1 MSLKLSK
8 LLYKENSG
16 DFSGAGTFQGGAYG
30 FGNRHQLAD
39 SEIWPGLVDPEEDL
53 PNEPSMWP
61 AVRAQKGSDRDE
73 NDSLESSEVYDDRP
87 HLLPGQ
93 DEVRDQLLDPEND
106 IEPSYYYVT
115 ERGPSDGNYRD
126 LQGFPAM
133 NTLSNPIEHIPDDE
147 DEDRDPD
154 APEEERYNVPQ
165 LLPGGREAVRGEPF
179 GHGHYD
185 KPEELNMSLNS
196 KDTSMYDP
204 MDDEITDNNL
214 KLTQKRNKT
223 LNRWKETTPTDRGQT
238 NRDVVFNHLVNPVN
252 WIKKEFGQTDYKKE
266 LDEEDDVPTRAGFMG
281 TVAHPV
287 KHVPGSVDIYKK
299 GSGPGYYRNE
309 SKEIKMSKS
318 DKESTKRKLVDYLPA
333 ELDKKMPEKPY
344 GTGGFASIVK
354 KFDHGTEE
362 RDLKEIE
369 PLEPEENYIP
379 YDNGKPQKFDVI
391 MQTKLFDK
399 LAKLAKKD
407 KK

>member
-53 PNEPSMWP
+53 PNEPSTWP
-61 AVRAQKGSDRDE
+61 AVHAKKGSDRDK
-73 NDSLESSEVYDDRP
+73 NDSLESAEVYDDRH

-93 DEVRDQLLDPEND
+93 DEVRDNLLDPEND

-115 ERGPSDGNYRD
+115 ERGPSDINYRD
-126 LQGFPAM
+126 LPGFPEM
-133 NTLSNPIEHIPDDE
+133 NALSNPIEHIPDDE

-154 APEEERYNVPQ
+154 GQEEERYNVPQ
-165 LLPGGREAVRGEPF
+165 LLPGGREAVRGKPF

-185 KPEELNMSLNS
+185 KPEELNLSQNS

-214 KLTQKRNKT
+214 KLNQKRNKT
-223 LNRWKETTPTDRGQT
+223 LNRWKETTPENRGSVS
-238 NRDVVFNHLVNPVN
+238 RDVVFNHLVNPVD
-252 WIKKEFGQTDYKKE
+252 WIKKEFGQTDYKSQ
-266 LDEEDDVPTRAGFMG
+266 LDDEDDVPTHAGSMG
-281 TVAHPV
+281 AIVHPV
-287 KHVPGSVDIYKK
+287 KRVPGSVDIYKK

-318 DKESTKRKLVDYLPA
+318 DKEPTKRKLVDYLPK

-344 GTGGFASIVK
+344 GAGGFSSIVK
-354 KFDHGTEE
+354 KFAHGTEE
-362 RDLKEIE
+362 RDLEAIE
-369 PLEPEENYIP
+369 PLEPEDNYIP
-379 YDNGKPQKFDVI
+379 YDNGRSQEFEI
-391 MQTKLFDK
+391 TMQTKIFDK
-399 LAKLAKKD
+399 LSKLARKNK
-407 KK
+407 